1 MRSVT
6 MRPMVSFG
14 PPAANGTI
22 IVIGRDGK
30 PCAVAAPAEPKMA
43 VNATPRRSVRM
54 SALPRAYSA
63 ATTFSGRQSI
73 GT

>member
-1 MRSVT
+1 
-6 MRPMVSFG
+6 MVSFG

-22 IVIGRDGK
+22 VVIGRDGK
-30 PCAVAAPAEPKMA
+30 TWDGKTCAVTVAAGPKMA
-43 VNATPRRSVRM
+43 VNARPRRSVRM
-54 SALPRAYSA
+54 AGSSRAYSA